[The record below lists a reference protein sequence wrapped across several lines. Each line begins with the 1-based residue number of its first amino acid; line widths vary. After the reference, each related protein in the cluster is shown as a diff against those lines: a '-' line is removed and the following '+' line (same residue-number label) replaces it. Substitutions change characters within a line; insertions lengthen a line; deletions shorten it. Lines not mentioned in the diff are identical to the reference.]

1 MKMKRVLTGIILLLT
16 TGVSLQGQNVLD
28 RPMAMTMPV
37 APERMTLKQIV
48 ERADSL
54 HRAYRFRDAL
64 ELYRLAGENGKAA
77 LSQNGINLMDLCA
90 KPHVVARQRFSRK
103 DFFLYYPLPQ
113 HAWHPSPNQ
122 LDSSEFYPVYYPK
135 GADAIYYSARD
146 RAGTRSL
153 FVTEDLDSIWRAPR
167 LLGESLLSIGTEI
180 FPMLSPDGQTLYFA
194 SDGLFGVGGFDLYMS
209 RWDADA
215 GRWGAPVN
223 MGFPFNSP
231 SDDFLLCD
239 TQDGKYTLFASNRE
253 CAADSVYVYV
263 LDRASL
269 QKREAVRDAAE
280 LAGIAALRAV
290 QDPSRMDAASAM
302 SSTPQ
307 ENANTR
313 LYTRKMEEARQLRDA
328 ISKADVRAVRDSLL
342 NLLDE
347 VNLEIRLVERS
358 FLQSGVV
365 AQAEDKEVVGASL
378 SYTFARNAMGGRF
391 KLRLGTHEPS
401 SAFRVM
407 PVGRFAADNKLP
419 DGIIYQIVLFTSA
432 GHASLDDIRG
442 VTPVYER
449 LGSNLRYSYSTGLYR
464 HYDAALLDLNTLRTL
479 GFPEAHIEAYRD
491 GRSIPL
497 SLAINEE

>member
-28 RPMAMTMPV
+28 RPVAMTMPV
-37 APERMTLKQIV
+37 APERMTLEQIV

-77 LSQNGINLMDLCA
+77 LSQNGINLMDVCA

-146 RAGTRSL
+146 RVGTRSL
-153 FVTEDLDSIWRAPR
+153 FVTEDLDSAWRAPR

-253 CAADSVYVYV
+253 
-263 LDRASL
+263 
-269 QKREAVRDAAE
+269 
-280 LAGIAALRAV
+280 
-290 QDPSRMDAASAM
+290 
-302 SSTPQ
+302 
-307 ENANTR
+307 
-313 LYTRKMEEARQLRDA
+313 
-328 ISKADVRAVRDSLL
+328 
-342 NLLDE
+342 
-347 VNLEIRLVERS
+347 
-358 FLQSGVV
+358 
-365 AQAEDKEVVGASL
+365 
-378 SYTFARNAMGGRF
+378 
-391 KLRLGTHEPS
+391 
-401 SAFRVM
+401 
-407 PVGRFAADNKLP
+407 
-419 DGIIYQIVLFTSA
+419 
-432 GHASLDDIRG
+432 
-442 VTPVYER
+442 
-449 LGSNLRYSYSTGLYR
+449 
-464 HYDAALLDLNTLRTL
+464 
-479 GFPEAHIEAYRD
+479 
-491 GRSIPL
+491 
-497 SLAINEE
+497 

>member
-1 MKMKRVLTGIILLLT
+1 
-16 TGVSLQGQNVLD
+16 
-28 RPMAMTMPV
+28 MTMPV
-37 APERMTLKQIV
+37 APERMTLEQIV
-48 ERADSL
+48 ARADSL

-64 ELYRLAGENGKAA
+64 ELYLLAGEAA
-77 LSQNGINLMDLCA
+77 RRPGPRTALNLMDLCA

-302 SSTPQ
+302 SSESRRKTP
-307 ENANTR
+307 
-313 LYTRKMEEARQLRDA
+313 
-328 ISKADVRAVRDSLL
+328 IRACTPAKWKKRGSCATPFRRPMSGRAGFAAEPAGGGEPG
-342 NLLDE
+342 NPPGGAE
-347 VNLEIRLVERS
+347 FPAERRGGPGGG
-358 FLQSGVV
+358 QG
-365 AQAEDKEVVGASL
+365 G
-378 SYTFARNAMGGRF
+378 GGRLAQLYLCPERHGRPF
-391 KLRLGTHEPS
+391 QDESGPS
-401 SAFRVM
+401 SVPRRLPRGARGPIRPGQHPAPGHRVPDRTVHLAPARLAGRPPR
-407 PVGRFAADNKLP
+407 PVP
-419 DGIIYQIVLFTSA
+419 
-432 GHASLDDIRG
+432 G
-442 VTPVYER
+442 V
-449 LGSNLRYSYSTGLYR
+449 
-464 HYDAALLDLNTLRTL
+464 
-479 GFPEAHIEAYRD
+479 
-491 GRSIPL
+491 
-497 SLAINEE
+497 